1 MELNPSKKLKKI
13 SGKEYT
19 KRYQLLSLI
28 FLRNNIFI
36 SLCSVFFFI
45 SGSLLINPNYP
56 GILSSSLIFWSTL
69 LIYQINTKIKFNF
82 LSLKSYKK
90 LDFKSNKSLKF
101 VLIIALILLFH
112 IPFMNFK
119 SIICLS
125 FLGLISTLYNVP
137 EKSNINSLLPLRSV
151 PILKVFLI
159 AFVWAFMSSF
169 LPAISESPDIY
180 TLKNTQVFIGH
191 LFFITAITLPFDIRD
206 LKKDNHSLIITI
218 PQLIGVRFTKIFAII
233 LLMLFYLVMIP
244 FLNPIY
250 LFIFILITMGLIL
263 FSSTKKQDYY
273 YTLFIDGTIILYF
286 FTVILSL
293 E

>member
-1 MELNPSKKLKKI
+1 
-13 SGKEYT
+13 
-19 KRYQLLSLI
+19 
-28 FLRNNIFI
+28 
-36 SLCSVFFFI
+36 
-45 SGSLLINPNYP
+45 
-56 GILSSSLIFWSTL
+56 LSSSLIFWSTL

-90 LDFKSNKSLKF
+90 LDFTSNKSLKF

-218 PQLIGVRFTKIFAII
+218 PQLIGVKFTKIFAII